1 MQIENSQKKWARY
14 MAIFALIGLCL
25 FPMPWIANFD
35 EIESLVTFLV
45 GMFMVIV
52 GTFQFLIFLDKARQM
67 DNLLNNKNVISRW
80 KIEPQIWK
88 EFVNIDSKVLKEKI
102 RKVFFYFVIAFLFV
116 IAYSLVRFD
125 NHHIVFF
132 LLYSGVVFAI
142 IFMLIW
148 FSIMNLNRKR
158 QNRDSGEVIIAHNCL
173 ILNDE
178 FHVLSD
184 FGNRLEGIVYY
195 EAERILEFKYS
206 YIDINRIYRRKN
218 LDVRVPVPATEEA
231 QLQKVLKHFGE

>member
-1 MQIENSQKKWARY
+1 

-116 IAYSLVRFD
+116 IPYLFVQFD
-125 NHHIVFF
+125 NHRIASFF
-132 LLYSGVVFAI
+132 VLFLVLFSPLY
-142 IFMLIW
+142 L
-148 FSIMNLNRKR
+148 
-158 QNRDSGEVIIAHNCL
+158 C
-173 ILNDE
+173 
-178 FHVLSD
+178 
-184 FGNRLEGIVYY
+184 
-195 EAERILEFKYS
+195 
-206 YIDINRIYRRKN
+206 
-218 LDVRVPVPATEEA
+218 
-231 QLQKVLKHFGE
+231 

>member
-1 MQIENSQKKWARY
+1 

-102 RKVFFYFVIAFLFV
+102 RKVFFYFVIAFLFM
-116 IAYSLVRFD
+116 IAYLLFQFQNTSIFLFCML
-125 NHHIVFF
+125 ITSVFF
-132 LLYSGVVFAI
+132 AI
-142 IFMLIW
+142 MFMLIW